1 MRSPPC
7 RVGRPHTT
15 GGNKGGVARN
25 ELCWEYR
32 DLIFNLSAQLGF
44 SNGAASC
51 TNLPRARP
59 SVVRVRSWRLVRTRD
74 FRRCVV
80 RVSAAA
86 ADRCAQ
92 SGDPTRTEQG
102 RSHVAARGSEFYR
115 FTGWRFTF
123 GKTLGFPT
131 LCIRTQTP
139 LLGPSWVFNLGAP
152 VRRCRADSDYA
163 TTKIATPSQT
173 PTTHAHY

>member
-1 MRSPPC
+1 MVISLQDTDVAPAHPYARHAEEPAVLTRS
-7 RVGRPHTT
+7 
-15 GGNKGGVARN
+15 VARN
-25 ELCWEYR
+25 ELRCDFR
-32 DLIFNLSAQLGF
+32 RRICVCSARLGF

-51 TNLPRARP
+51 TNLPRVRP

-115 FTGWRFTF
+115 FTES
-123 GKTLGFPT
+123 KS
-131 LCIRTQTP
+131 
-139 LLGPSWVFNLGAP
+139 PSATCSSTKVQLYS
-152 VRRCRADSDYA
+152 VRRLLFS
-163 TTKIATPSQT
+163 S
-173 PTTHAHY
+173 

>member
-32 DLIFNLSAQLGF
+32 DLIFNWSAQLGF

-51 TNLPRARP
+51 TNLPRVRP

-80 RVSAAA
+80 RVSTTAADST
-86 ADRCAQ
+86 DRCAQ

-115 FTGWRFTF
+115 FTGSKSRDL
-123 GKTLGFPT
+123 KLILVLVLGFRST
-131 LCIRTQTP
+131 LYTSPPPWWRVGANSVLLTDAGFSLHGSTSIR
-139 LLGPSWVFNLGAP
+139 
-152 VRRCRADSDYA
+152 
-163 TTKIATPSQT
+163 
-173 PTTHAHY
+173 

>member
-1 MRSPPC
+1 MNTRRIFLMCPSPQMTTILTCCPTHVILIFC
-7 RVGRPHTT
+7 VQVCLPGPLRTRRPHSRPGTE
-15 GGNKGGVARN
+15 KGMAVARN
-25 ELCWEYR
+25 EFCWESR
-32 DLIFNLSAQLGF
+32 DLVFNWSAQLGF

-51 TNLPRARP
+51 TNLPRVRP

-102 RSHVAARGSEFYR
+102 RSHVAARSSEFYR
-115 FTGWRFTF
+115 FTGS
-123 GKTLGFPT
+123 KSPT
-131 LCIRTQTP
+131 SFI
-139 LLGPSWVFNLGAP
+139 
-152 VRRCRADSDYA
+152 
-163 TTKIATPSQT
+163 
-173 PTTHAHY
+173 